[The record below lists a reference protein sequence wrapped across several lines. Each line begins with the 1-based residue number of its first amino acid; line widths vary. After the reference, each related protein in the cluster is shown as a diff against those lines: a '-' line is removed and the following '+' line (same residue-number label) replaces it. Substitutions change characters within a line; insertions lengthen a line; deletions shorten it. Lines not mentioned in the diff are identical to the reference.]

1 MNVPDFAPL
10 GEIDPMRNRFILFVS
25 MALLAAGAANAS
37 AQKLAVFADKSFR
50 PALEEIA
57 PIFAERTGFEVQL
70 SLGSSDALA
79 ERIIRAEVPPDVF
92 FPASETAMQLV
103 MEKGLVDV
111 ALKRNVLLMPAAE
124 PTEEGVE
131 PEPQYTSAAVL
142 ANAANRLQAMAYVE
156 FLTSDEARAAFAR
169 QGFALP

>member
-1 MNVPDFAPL
+1 
-10 GEIDPMRNRFILFVS
+10 MRNRFILFVS